1 MHSLDLAPPL
11 PPLDK
16 PVISGLGSSP
26 DDAPVPIGELTLILE
41 HRVASV
47 ILQMALPEL
56 LSDDPNW

>member
-1 MHSLDLAPPL
+1 
-11 PPLDK
+11 
-16 PVISGLGSSP
+16 VISGLGSSP